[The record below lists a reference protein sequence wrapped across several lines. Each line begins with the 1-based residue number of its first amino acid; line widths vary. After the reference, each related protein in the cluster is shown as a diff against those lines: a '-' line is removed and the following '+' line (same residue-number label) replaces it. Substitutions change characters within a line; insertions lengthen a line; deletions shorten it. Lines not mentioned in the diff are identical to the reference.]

1 MKERYHK
8 QKILFICQNFW
19 PENFRST
26 DVVNNLVNSGC
37 EVEVL
42 TSNPNYPEGKIYKG
56 YKWYNFK
63 SENYKK
69 KFIIHRVPTI
79 PRGNSNYLQ
88 IFLNYLSFIF
98 FGIIFGVFKL
108 RKKNFDVILVFA
120 ASPIFQSLV
129 GYIFKILKKIKLV
142 IWVQDLWPENLQA
155 LNIVKNKLILKII
168 YYLTSYTYN
177 LSDILIAQS
186 KSFKKILKK
195 RSKKKKI
202 FYLPNFAENLNKKV
216 IKQNKNKKFII
227 LYAGNIGKAQK
238 LITLLK
244 SANELRY
251 NKKLIIKIFGD
262 GVELKKLKYYK
273 NKNNLKNV
281 KFYGKIPSSQIY
293 VEYKKADA
301 LYLSLANNKFL
312 NFTIPAKLQTYF
324 SMSRPIIASASGE
337 IKELINESKAGFC
350 SRPENEKML
359 TKNILKMINL
369 KKNKIKS
376 LKNNSKKYYLRNF
389 DNRLVNMQLIRILNY
404 KK

>member
-63 SENYKK
+63 SENYKR

-98 FGIIFGVFKL
+98 FGIFFGVFKL

-155 LNIVKNKLILKII
+155 LNIIKNKFILKII

-177 LSDILIAQS
+177 LSDILVAQS

-195 RSKKKKI
+195 R
-202 FYLPNFAENLNKKV
+202 
-216 IKQNKNKKFII
+216 
-227 LYAGNIGKAQK
+227 
-238 LITLLK
+238 
-244 SANELRY
+244 
-251 NKKLIIKIFGD
+251 
-262 GVELKKLKYYK
+262 
-273 NKNNLKNV
+273 
-281 KFYGKIPSSQIY
+281 
-293 VEYKKADA
+293 
-301 LYLSLANNKFL
+301 
-312 NFTIPAKLQTYF
+312 
-324 SMSRPIIASASGE
+324 
-337 IKELINESKAGFC
+337 
-350 SRPENEKML
+350 
-359 TKNILKMINL
+359 
-369 KKNKIKS
+369 
-376 LKNNSKKYYLRNF
+376 
-389 DNRLVNMQLIRILNY
+389 
-404 KK
+404 